1 MTAATPTERPVGATS
16 GAPAGPRPMGPYGMA
31 YARIQVPD
39 VGASAS
45 WYEYHVGLA
54 PAGSHGDTTFMRFGR
69 PHHCLELVPAPGRQ
83 EAWTVAT
90 GFTVDSSATLHS
102 LHERCTAAGC
112 QVGPIDASV
121 KGLCRE
127 GFAVTDP
134 NGFVIELMVGF
145 EEFAVPP
152 DVEMA
157 PIDIVHPFLSTDRF
171 DESLEFYT
179 RVLGFLASD
188 HIVGSTSFLRSENR
202 YHHSMALR
210 RDSKFFVAHICFLM
224 ANFDDM
230 MRRRA
235 RALYKKVDLPADMM
249 NHSASGSIAT
259 YLLDPR
265 HGPRIELCDGHVI
278 FDPVQHETHEPRRMS
293 LDPRNIDIWRPAGD
307 DWAGF

>member
-1 MTAATPTERPVGATS
+1 MTSPAATTSTPTTGRPR
-16 GAPAGPRPMGPYGMA
+16 GPFGMA

-39 VGASAS
+39 VEASAS

-54 PAGSHGDTTFMRFGR
+54 RAGTHGDTVFMRFGR
-69 PHHCLELVPAPGRQ
+69 PHHCLELVPAPGRK

-90 GFTVDSSATLHS
+90 GFTVESSAVLQS
-102 LHERCTAAGC
+102 LHERISAAGC
-112 QVGPIDASV
+112 QTGPVDAGV

-134 NGFVIELMVGF
+134 NGFVIELLVGF
-145 EEFAVPP
+145 EEFAVAP

-179 RVLGFLASD
+179 RVLGFLPSD

-210 RDSKFFVAHICFLM
+210 RDSKFFVAHVCFLM

-235 RALYKKVDLPADMM
+235 RALYKKVELPADMM

-259 YLLDPR
+259 YLYDSR
-265 HGPRIELCDGHVI
+265 HGPRIELCDGHVV
-278 FDPVQHETHEPRRMS
+278 FDTVLHETHEPRRMS
-293 LDPRNIDIWRPAGD
+293 LDPRNIDIWRPAPD
-307 DWAGF
+307 DWSGF